1 MLPTGLKRSAAWV
14 LVLLVLAFA
23 GESRAQGV
31 ISDIRVQGV
40 QRIDP
45 ETVRSYLSLR
55 AGDPFDNDRLD
66 RSLKTLFATGLFADV
81 AFRREGDVLMVSVVE
96 NPIINRIA
104 FEGNR
109 KLDSETLTQEATLRP
124 RVVYTRTKVQ
134 ADVKRILDLYR
145 RKGRFAATVEP
156 KIIQLPQNRVDLVFE
171 IEEGDVTGVRRISFV
186 GNKRYGD
193 SALRG
198 IIQTKES
205 AWYRILSSDDNY
217 DPDRVSFDRELLR
230 KHYLNAGYADFR
242 VVSAV
247 AELVPERTGFYI
259 TFTLEEGERY
269 KFAKLDIKAELKNL
283 DPELLKTDIQVSE
296 GDWYSSEKIDEAIQR
311 MTIRLGNLGYAFVDI
326 QPVLERRR
334 EDKSVNV
341 TFDVREGPKVYV
353 ERIDITGNV
362 RTLDKVIRRE
372 FRLVEGD
379 AFNAARLQRSRQR
392 IQSLA
397 FFKKAEVA
405 NTPGSTPD
413 KTVIKVEV
421 EEKST
426 GEISFGA
433 GYSTSEAVV
442 GQVELRE
449 RNLLGRGQEF
459 RIAGSLSAVRRE
471 IDFSFTEP
479 YFLDR
484 DVSAGVD
491 LFHITRNNQSTSSYD
506 DRRTG
511 FGFRFGYQLS
521 EPMRQTLRYS
531 LSDVEILNVK
541 SDASRFIRES
551 AGTRVTSLIG
561 QDLMYDK
568 RDNRAEPTDGYYIR
582 FSSDFAGAGG
592 DARFIRPSLGAG
604 WYYSIAA
611 DYVVSLLGQGGWVYG
626 LNDDVTIQDRYF
638 IGGTTLRG
646 FRSSGIG
653 PRDITTGDA
662 LGGNKYY
669 TATAEMS
676 FPLGLPK
683 DLPILGRVFTEVGS
697 LWGIDVA
704 GPEIRDL
711 NSLRGSAG
719 FGLSVNSP
727 VGPIRIDLARSFM
740 KEPFDRTELLRI
752 SFGTRF

>member
-296 GDWYSSEKIDEAIQR
+296 GDWYSS
-311 MTIRLGNLGYAFVDI
+311 
-326 QPVLERRR
+326 
-334 EDKSVNV
+334 
-341 TFDVREGPKVYV
+341 
-353 ERIDITGNV
+353 
-362 RTLDKVIRRE
+362 
-372 FRLVEGD
+372 
-379 AFNAARLQRSRQR
+379 
-392 IQSLA
+392 
-397 FFKKAEVA
+397 
-405 NTPGSTPD
+405 
-413 KTVIKVEV
+413 
-421 EEKST
+421 
-426 GEISFGA
+426 
-433 GYSTSEAVV
+433 
-442 GQVELRE
+442 
-449 RNLLGRGQEF
+449 
-459 RIAGSLSAVRRE
+459 
-471 IDFSFTEP
+471 
-479 YFLDR
+479 
-484 DVSAGVD
+484 
-491 LFHITRNNQSTSSYD
+491 
-506 DRRTG
+506 
-511 FGFRFGYQLS
+511 
-521 EPMRQTLRYS
+521 
-531 LSDVEILNVK
+531 
-541 SDASRFIRES
+541 
-551 AGTRVTSLIG
+551 
-561 QDLMYDK
+561 
-568 RDNRAEPTDGYYIR
+568 
-582 FSSDFAGAGG
+582 
-592 DARFIRPSLGAG
+592 
-604 WYYSIAA
+604 
-611 DYVVSLLGQGGWVYG
+611 
-626 LNDDVTIQDRYF
+626 
-638 IGGTTLRG
+638 
-646 FRSSGIG
+646 
-653 PRDITTGDA
+653 
-662 LGGNKYY
+662 
-669 TATAEMS
+669 
-676 FPLGLPK
+676 
-683 DLPILGRVFTEVGS
+683 
-697 LWGIDVA
+697 
-704 GPEIRDL
+704 
-711 NSLRGSAG
+711 
-719 FGLSVNSP
+719 
-727 VGPIRIDLARSFM
+727 
-740 KEPFDRTELLRI
+740 
-752 SFGTRF
+752 